1 MNDSFI
7 KESKEASTNLPIVT
21 QRDLILVIVGGVI
34 STFIGIFISF
44 NFHIDSFM
52 LISHMLNTVNTVAVT
67 LTLGVFPFVTAG
79 VLFNSRS
86 SRLYLRNKVGTNG
99 IGIAYRTRILHVL
112 IITSIF
118 TIILT
123 ILGLTIPFILN
134 PLNVSPSFINLL
146 PIVLAATLPVSIL
159 LSLIA
164 SALACIVDDSRLCIL
179 FSFVSSFVIALVA
192 GLYPIQREWNFQ
204 ITRNLSLLSPH
215 NLVRGLA
222 IQLSGYPFE
231 SATDMVRYTGFTVT
245 IAGLVVALLAF
256 SLVAIVLGFVG
267 QKALIRNIP
276 RWSILKN
283 MTPEDEKWD
292 ASDTPEILQKI
303 GPVKRNLRNQ
313 RGKAVVVV
321 CILLVSLFVGG
332 SMYNTYL
339 RNSTTIV
346 HYQTPGTME
355 NIQLGSW
362 ITFDVDVPPPH
373 PGLFNQLTFSFQL
386 ITMGDTT
393 GSISTYIAVLYMT
406 TAEFNLLNETSRR
419 ELTFAWLNQSSS
431 GRGIRVG
438 ENLENIYGSYICILK
453 IISDADPLETSY
465 IEGSLEILQ
474 EGL

>member
-7 KESKEASTNLPIVT
+7 EETKKESNNLPIVS
-21 QRDLILVIVGGVI
+21 QRDLILIIVGGVI
-34 STFIGIFISF
+34 STFIGCFISF
-44 NFHIDSFM
+44 NFYIGSFM
-52 LISHMLNTVNTVAVT
+52 IIAPLLNTVNMVGVT

-86 SRLYLRNKVGTNG
+86 SRLYIRTKVGTSG
-99 IGIAYRTRILHVL
+99 IRIAYRTRILQVL

-118 TIILT
+118 TIMLT
-123 ILGLTIPFILN
+123 ILGLTIPLILD

-146 PIVLAATLPVSIL
+146 PIALAATLPVSIL
-159 LSLIA
+159 LSLVA

-179 FSFVSSFVIALVA
+179 LSFVSTFVIAIIA

-245 IAGLVVALLAF
+245 IAGLVIALLAF
-256 SLVAIVLGFVG
+256 SLVAIVLVFVG
-267 QKALIRNIP
+267 QKALTRNIP

-303 GPVKRNLRNQ
+303 GQIKRSLRKQ
-313 RGKAVVVV
+313 RGLAALVVG
-321 CILLVSLFVGG
+321 ILLVSLFAGG

-346 HYQTPGTME
+346 HYQTPGTIE

-362 ITFDVDVPPPH
+362 ITFDVDVPPPY
-373 PGLFNQLTFSFQL
+373 PGLFNQLTFSFHL
-386 ITMGDTT
+386 ITMGNTN

-419 ELTFAWLNQSSS
+419 ELTFAWLNQSRV
-431 GRGIRVG
+431 GRSIGVG
-438 ENLENIYGSYICILK
+438 ENLENVYGSYICVLK
-453 IISDADPLETSY
+453 IISDTDPLETSY

-474 EGL
+474 EAL